1 MKSRPGGGRLATYA
15 AVASGGFRR
24 YATYRLATA
33 AGVFTNSVF
42 GCIICFTYLALWQ
55 ERPDIGG
62 WDAQD
67 AVTFVWIGQSLLM
80 TVALFGG
87 GFSDELAD
95 RIRTGDIAVDLG
107 RPVDLQG
114 WRYAEDLGRSA
125 FHLLGRG
132 VAPTLVGA
140 LLFSLAWPASPLTW
154 LAFLGSVTLAVTV
167 SFAIRYLIGLGAFWV
182 LDVRGFVVVIGFV
195 QLFCSGMVLPLV
207 VFPAG
212 LETALRLLP
221 FAALIQVPA
230 EVLLEKSTGWGLLAA
245 LGSQLGWAVVLLG
258 AGRALTRHATRRLVV
273 QGG

>member
-1 MKSRPGGGRLATYA
+1 M
-15 AVASGGFRR
+15 
-24 YATYRLATA
+24 
-33 AGVFTNSVF
+33 
-42 GCIICFTYLALWQ
+42 
-55 ERPDIGG
+55 
-62 WDAQD
+62 
-67 AVTFVWIGQSLLM
+67 
-80 TVALFGG
+80 
-87 GFSDELAD
+87 
-95 RIRTGDIAVDLG
+95 
-107 RPVDLQG
+107 
-114 WRYAEDLGRSA
+114 
-125 FHLLGRG
+125 
-132 VAPTLVGA
+132 APTLVGA